1 MTSFMLVVQDE
12 TIPKAKE
19 KWRKYLTPPPPT
31 TTTYREFTKLL
42 YGSYIFHEDSF
53 LEKRNKG
60 NFWLMQSSLRPI
72 SVT

>member
-1 MTSFMLVVQDE
+1 MTSFMFVVQDE

-19 KWRKYLTPPPPT
+19 KWIKYPPPP

-60 NFWLMQSSLRPI
+60 NVWLMQSSLRSI